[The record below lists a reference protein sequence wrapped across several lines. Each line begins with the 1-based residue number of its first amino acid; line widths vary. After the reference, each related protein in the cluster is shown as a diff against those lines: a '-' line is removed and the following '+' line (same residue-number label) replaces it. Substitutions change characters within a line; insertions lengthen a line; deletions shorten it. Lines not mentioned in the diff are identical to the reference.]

1 MNAILILF
9 LFGIVLLVCEVFVPG
24 AILGSIGGSPCSRA
38 ASSPFKRMARQ
49 AAHSPPSPH
58 SDCLA
63 HTPVGGRHPPLASAK
78 NVVRGHER
86 LHSREPLSRPTR
98 FGKKL
103 FVQSTSGSTT
113 QPPVAEPASIVGQTG
128 ETATTLSPTGY
139 VLVSGKRYE
148 AFSRDGLIPKG
159 APIRVTGL
167 DSFRLIVTKA

>member
-9 LFGIVLLVCEVFVPG
+9 LFGIVLLFCEVFVPG
-24 AILGSIGGSPCSRA
+24 AILGSIGGIAMLAGCILAFHTYGA
-38 ASSPFKRMARQ
+38 AGGTLATL
-49 AAHSPPSPH
+49 AA
-58 SDCLA
+58 LA
-63 HTPVGGRHPPLASAK
+63 LLGLTLLLEF
-78 NVVRGHER
+78 VVIPR
-86 LHSREPLSRPTR
+86 TR

-113 QPPVAEPASIVGQTG
+113 QPPVAEPASIIGQTG
-128 ETATTLSPTGY
+128 EAATPLSPTGY

-148 AFSRDGLIPKG
+148 AFSRDGLLPKG